1 MDAEDEE
8 NFILRCALCG
18 TTEGDASNLSSQTT
32 LQTNATVRCG
42 HAFCTPCLERELVR
56 KREFPCPSC
65 QTPVKRVNLTSRS
78 LDHVQCEKDTSW
90 RRRILSVYNKTEVDF
105 PTLLEYNNYLEE
117 VEDKIYAIVNEEP
130 AAEEIKAQIKE
141 YEQQHRAQI
150 VIRQSKRADEERSI
164 QDRIA
169 VEQRLA
175 DESRKAALEDA
186 RAEAADRKRFKKET
200 AEVLLGEREEVSAEA
215 KAAQMQGYRSELR
228 RQQQG
233 KKAVANFVSPN
244 VHEPTDGLSRQDKV
258 DQQMRLK
265 QQQAGGGIPVG
276 NIASNE
282 RSWNETVSTLFAGL

>member
-8 NFILRCALCG
+8 NFIARCAICG
-18 TTEGDASNLSSQTT
+18 MTEGDASNLSSQTT

-42 HAFCTPCLERELVR
+42 HAFCTPCLERAFSR
-56 KREFPCPSC
+56 GAREFPCPIC
-65 QTPVKRVNLTSRS
+65 NTPVKRVTLTSRS

-90 RRRILSVYNKTEVDF
+90 RRRVLSVFNKTEKDF
-105 PTLLEYNNYLEE
+105 KTLLEYNNYLEE

-130 AAEEIKAQIKE
+130 QAEEIKAQIKE

-150 VIRQSKRADEERSI
+150 VIRQSQRADEERSI

-169 VEQRLA
+169 AEQRLA
-175 DESRKAALEDA
+175 EESRQAALEDKK
-186 RAEAADRKRFKKET
+186 AEAADRKRFKKET

-215 KAAQMQGYRSELR
+215 KQAQMQGYRAELR

-233 KKAVANFVSPN
+233 KKAVTFVSPK
-244 VHEPTDGLSRQDKV
+244 VREPVSGLREGKLDK
-258 DQQMRLK
+258 QTYLK
-265 QQQAGGGIPVG
+265 RQQAGGGLPIG

-282 RSWNETVSTLFAGL
+282 RAWNETCSSLFALI